1 MNPAGFSI
9 GRAYLTPGDHVPCVI
24 CKRDGEKIGYIAL
37 RTWLGQDGVS
47 SWSYYLDRRFLGLW
61 YGKEAARLAVTILKA
76 VDPQMPIKL
85 STEADNIKAQ
95 RLYTSIGFV
104 KSEEM
109 DGDDLVFVL

>member
-1 MNPAGFSI
+1 M
-9 GRAYLTPGDHVPCVI
+9 
-24 CKRDGEKIGYIAL
+24 
-37 RTWLGQDGVS
+37 
-47 SWSYYLDRRFLGLW
+47 
-61 YGKEAARLAVTILKA
+61 TILKA
-76 VDPQMPIKL
+76 ADPQMPIKL